1 MFDQNFASSENKHG
15 IEHYIETKGP
25 PVFSRARRL
34 DGAKLEAAKKEF
46 AELERLGIIRWSKSP
61 WSSPLHV
68 VPKANGKLRPCGD
81 YRRLNEMT
89 VDDKYCLPH
98 IQDFNRNLRGAKVF
112 SKIDLQRGYHQI
124 PVHPE
129 HIPKTAICTPFG
141 LFEYLRM
148 PFGLKNAAQAFQRMM
163 DQILAGLPYVFVYL
177 DDILIASKSR
187 EDHKRHL
194 EEVLEILQMNGLV
207 VNREKCE
214 LGVKSLTFL
223 GHLVTP
229 KGIKPMP
236 ERVKEIRSF
245 PAPHD
250 KAGLQRFLGMVNFY
264 HRFMPEIAKKL
275 IPLHKTVGSVKT
287 KNGPIEWSDEC
298 QASFDPAKKALA
310 DITILHHPSPS
321 AEMTLTVDAS
331 DVAMG
336 GQIEQKIEGKF
347 SPIAFFSKKLSLA
360 ERKYSAFDRELL
372 AIYSAIQHFRHY
384 VEGRPFVIMTDHK
397 PLCHAMT
404 SVTLTRR
411 E

>member
-1 MFDQNFASSENKHG
+1 MKIDVEDRLLEYKEDGRTICSIVPDEFQEILAKYPQLFVQNFDSLENKHG
-15 IEHYIETKGP
+15 IQHYIETKGP
-25 PVFSRARRL
+25 PVFSRPRRL
-34 DGAKLEAAKKEF
+34 DGDKLEAAKKEF
-46 AELERLGIIRWSKSP
+46 AELEKLGIIRRSKSP

-98 IQDFNRNLRGAKVF
+98 IQDFNRNLLGATIF

-124 PVHPE
+124 PVHPD
-129 HIPKTAICTPFG
+129 HVPKTAICTPFG
-141 LFEYLRM
+141 LFEYVRM

-177 DDILIASKSR
+177 DDILIASKTK

-229 KGIKPMP
+229 EGIQPMP
-236 ERVKEIRSF
+236 DRVTEIRSF
-245 PAPHD
+245 PVPKD
-250 KAGLQRFLGMVNFY
+250 KASLQRFLGTVNFY
-264 HRFMPEIAKKL
+264 HRFMPDIAKKL

-287 KNGPIEWSDEC
+287 KNGPIEWTGIRL
-298 QASFDPAKKALA
+298 QNWQ
-310 DITILHHPSPS
+310 IGILLH
-321 AEMTLTVDAS
+321 
-331 DVAMG
+331 
-336 GQIEQKIEGKF
+336 
-347 SPIAFFSKKLSLA
+347 LSL
-360 ERKYSAFDRELL
+360 
-372 AIYSAIQHFRHY
+372 IHI
-384 VEGRPFVIMTDHK
+384 
-397 PLCHAMT
+397 
-404 SVTLTRR
+404 
-411 E
+411 